1 MTEREQIEQQIREVL
16 ASESAAVVLSDK
28 LFGPGGLFGRL
39 ASTEAERRIVAQ
51 SLLFKQ
57 AQRSLTE
64 LQEVEAEEFARA
76 VQKAEAAVPQGDHLL
91 KRGHAKIT

>member
-16 ASESAAVVLSDK
+16 ASESAAVVLSDR

-39 ASTEAERRIVAQ
+39 ANSEEERRMVAQ
-51 SLLFKQ
+51 SPLFKE
-57 AQRSLTE
+57 AQRRLTE

-76 VQKAEAAVPQGDHLL
+76 VQKAHAAVPRGEHLL
-91 KRGHAKIT
+91 KRKRAEIT